1 MGFYSELYR
10 NEVGGEME
18 REGGRRG
25 EEWTREVKA
34 RYGGKRM
41 EEWRCAGLFRSDP
54 LQRQHLLL
62 LHESCPVRT

>member
-25 EEWTREVKA
+25 EESTREVKA